1 MTGATIDHMIS
12 VTVFVGAMLL
22 FISLFNQ
29 TIQTAILYQRHRYIA
44 TKCSDML
51 DGMLLNPGNPIE
63 WGKTNSA
70 PTGFGLQD
78 PEFTQYRLSPYS
90 LMRLVSSTGTP
101 ITYPKT
107 GATYSNMSMGFGN
120 FLFVPYTK
128 AINYSIAT
136 KLLGI
141 NNKYGF
147 QLTITPIVTVS
158 VKETHSAN
166 PLTLTVNVTGTGF
179 PLANATV
186 SYCFL
191 KVVPKGQGQYPSYTS
206 SFGTAF
212 ADVEGEA
219 VLSFPGVTSTDS
231 YALIAYAHL
240 SGLVGIGYHERVS
253 PGARTRYVI
262 PFIDS
267 FADRRVI
274 MAHSYDVH
282 YFEPPESAVF
292 YNATFVLLTEDFTLR
307 EMPMENSTGKA
318 DKVNYGEGQPYK
330 TVTIPTY
337 NPGILIITYMSNNE
351 YGVVLMPWGMSSMA
365 FPVTFGDSPL
375 GKEWVATDTRMVLVN
390 GIAYRAM
397 LSLWSLA
404 GYSVVS

>member
-12 VTVFVGAMLL
+12 VTVFLGAILL

-44 TKCSDML
+44 TKCSDIL
-51 DGMLLNPGNPIE
+51 DGMLLNPGNPLE
-63 WGKTNSA
+63 WGKTNST
-70 PTGFGLQD
+70 PTSFGLQD

-107 GATYSNMSMGFGN
+107 GLTYSNMSMGFGD

-141 NNKYGF
+141 NNTYGF
-147 QLTITPIVTVS
+147 QLTIMPIITVN

-179 PLANATV
+179 PLSNATV

-191 KVVPKGQGQYPSYTS
+191 KVVPKGRGNYPSYSS

-212 ADVEGEA
+212 TDVEGEA
-219 VLSFPGVTSTDS
+219 ILSFPGVASTDS
-231 YALIAYAHL
+231 YVLIAYAHL
-240 SGLVGIGYHERVS
+240 SGIVGIGYHERVTS
-253 PGARTRYVI
+253 DKRYVL
-262 PFIDS
+262 PLIDS

-274 MAHSYDVH
+274 LAHSYDVH
-282 YFEPPESAVF
+282 YFGPPESAVF

-307 EMPMENSTGKA
+307 EMPMENSTGKT
-318 DKVNYGEGQPYK
+318 DKVNYGNGQPYK
-330 TVTIPTY
+330 TVIIPTY
-337 NPGILIITYMSNNE
+337 NPGILIITYESNNE

-375 GKEWVATDTRMVLVN
+375 GREWVATDTRLVLVN